1 MRIHGEKIHF
11 QVEDTPDSIL
21 ITRGAEQPSSGEEIE
36 ELRQQLADYESRQK
50 EFDDLRA
57 KVDAFER
64 DRLARETAQD
74 SPSSAIQPL
83 DEKTSKLLDEHKDW
97 MRKNFRL
104 QSELNLI
111 ELQREYHKRKFD
123 R

>member
-1 MRIHGEKIHF
+1 M
-11 QVEDTPDSIL
+11 

-74 SPSSAIQPL
+74 SPSSAIQLL